1 MAEPGDV
8 ERARALFAELEP
20 RLDGDPALARRVV
33 QALRRAADGPRAS
46 NRRTPAALDP
56 SVVFRDDPEG
66 LRAALAPLTVDQLK
80 DIVSH
85 YAMDPRK
92 LALKWKT
99 TDRLIDLIV
108 TVTQQRARK
117 GDAFRS

>member
-1 MAEPGDV
+1 MSVSADAQ
-8 ERARALFAELEP
+8 RARALFAKLDS
-20 RLDGDPALARRVV
+20 RLDRDRALARRVAD
-33 QALRRAADGPRAS
+33 ALHKAADPPRSS
-46 NRRTPAALDP
+46 NRRTAAVLDP
-56 SVVFRDDPEG
+56 SVVFRERPEG
-66 LRAALAPLTVDQLK
+66 LRAALAPLTLDQLK
-80 DIVSH
+80 DIVSQ

-108 TVTQQRARK
+108 TVTEQRARK